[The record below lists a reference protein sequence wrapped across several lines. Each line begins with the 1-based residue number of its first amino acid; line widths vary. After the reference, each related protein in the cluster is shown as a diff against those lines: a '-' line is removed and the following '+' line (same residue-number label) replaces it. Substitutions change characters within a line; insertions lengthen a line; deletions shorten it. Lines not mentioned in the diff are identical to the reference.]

1 MVSRTVANSTAHPWS
16 APCYGAMDWVYKFDD
31 KSSACCVSSSTM
43 YDVQRD
49 DLVLRELHRAAADA
63 GRRGIS
69 IPSEDLAAVQRI
81 APSRGAAQQAIQ
93 WLVRSGRVVRVRK
106 DLLVLP
112 ETTGHLVVDMVDL
125 VNAVARRPYLIT
137 AGRALE
143 YHGLTDQHFFG
154 VSVLTPDQ
162 IEPLRF
168 RGQTAKFFPTTP
180 ERIWGASRGTGPRYA
195 RPERAIVDA
204 LNHPRYGVSLNQ
216 AIGALLMASTRD
228 ERFLGRLHKTVVRY
242 NSPAAARRVG
252 LVVARFLGP
261 DAAAPYRP
269 LIGQN
274 RSPVLM
280 RPRGKS
286 DGELDR
292 TWLVNVNALLEP
304 EQVPA

>member
-1 MVSRTVANSTAHPWS
+1 
-16 APCYGAMDWVYKFDD
+16 
-31 KSSACCVSSSTM
+31 M
-43 YDVQRD
+43 YVVQRD

-69 IPSEDLAAVQRI
+69 IPSKDLVVVERV
-81 APSRGAAQQAIQ
+81 APSRASAQKAIQ

-125 VNAVARRPYLIT
+125 IDAVAGHPHLIT

-143 YHGLTDQHFFG
+143 HHNLTDQHFFG
-154 VSVLTPDQ
+154 LSVLTPHQ
-162 IEPLRF
+162 IEPLKF
-168 RGQTAKFFPTTP
+168 RGQTAKFFQTSPDH
-180 ERIWGASRGTGPRYA
+180 IWGAGRGPGPRYA
-195 RPERAIVDA
+195 LPERVIVDA

-216 AIGALLMASTRD
+216 AIDALLMATARD
-228 ERFLGRLHKTVVRY
+228 ARFLDRLRKTVVRY
-242 NSPAAARRVG
+242 RSPAAARRVG

-261 DAAAPYRP
+261 EAAAPFRD

-280 RPRGKS
+280 RPRGRS
-286 DGELDR
+286 EGELDA
-292 TWLVNVNALLEP
+292 TWRVNVNALLEP
-304 EQVPA
+304 ERVRT